1 MEADDLLCSRNA
13 RSRTPLV
20 GRAQWKINQPP
31 SLRENQRARKDQLDM
46 MQIDIYSDIVCPWCY
61 VGKRRLERALTSIG
75 GDVHVTWRPFQLN
88 PTMPLDGMDRT
99 AYIKAKFGSLEA
111 FGQME
116 EQLLAAGADE
126 RIPFAFGKIQRTP
139 NTFAAHRLV
148 WHAAR
153 QGKQDEVVEALFRGY
168 FLEGKNI
175 GDLKTLAHVAG
186 EAGLDRTETEKFLA
200 SDKGVIEVKAEKAV
214 GRRLGIRGVPY
225 FVFNGSISI
234 SGAQP
239 PDIIV
244 SAIQQAKETVI
255 ESKEE
260 T

>member
-1 MEADDLLCSRNA
+1 
-13 RSRTPLV
+13 
-20 GRAQWKINQPP
+20 
-31 SLRENQRARKDQLDM
+31 M

-61 VGKRRLERALTSIG
+61 VGKRRLERALTSVG
-75 GDVHVTWRPFQLN
+75 SDVQVTWRPFQLN

-99 AYIKAKFGSLEA
+99 TYLKAKFGSLEA
-111 FGQME
+111 FGQMK
-116 EQLLAAGADE
+116 EQLLAAGE
-126 RIPFAFGKIQRTP
+126 EEQIPFAFEKIQRTP

-148 WHAAR
+148 WYAAQ
-153 QGKQDEVVEALFRGY
+153 QGKQDEVVETLFRAY

-175 GDLKTLAHVAG
+175 GDLKVLTPVAV
-186 EAGLDRTETEKFLA
+186 EAELDRTETEEFLA
-200 SDKGVIEVKAEKAV
+200 SDKGTVEVKAEEAV

>member
-1 MEADDLLCSRNA
+1 
-13 RSRTPLV
+13 
-20 GRAQWKINQPP
+20 
-31 SLRENQRARKDQLDM
+31 

-88 PTMPLDGMDRT
+88 PTMPLDGMNRK
-99 AYIKAKFGSLEA
+99 AYLEAKFGSLEA
-111 FGQME
+111 FGRME
-116 EQLLAAGADE
+116 EQLFAAGAEE
-126 RIPFAFGKIQRTP
+126 RIPFAFEKIQRTP
-139 NTFAAHRLV
+139 NTFATHRLV
-148 WHAAR
+148 WYAA
-153 QGKQDEVVEALFRGY
+153 QEGKQDEVVENLFGAY
-168 FLEGKNI
+168 FLEGRNL
-175 GDLKTLAHVAG
+175 GDVKTLTHVAV
-186 EAGLDRTETEKFLA
+186 EAGLDRIETETFLA
-200 SDKGVIEVKAEKAV
+200 SEKGVVEVKAEEAV

-244 SAIQQAKETVI
+244 SAIQQAKDTVM

-260 T
+260 R